1 MQKTAI
7 RERFDYIPSER
18 EYAWGLYVAGT
29 GRRVEPP
36 QAHYQQPERTDSCQW
51 SNGRVLR
58 DYGILYITDGQG
70 SFKNR
75 DSQWRKVRAG
85 DILLLF
91 PGIWHNYLPSH
102 ETGWTERWILFNGD
116 QPNQWFVHELISLD
130 FPILHVGIRNELI
143 ERFDRLLEIAQTNPP
158 FANQIQS
165 GVTIEIMG
173 LILKHHQNRAT
184 RFAQRIL
191 PVERALDFIRKN
203 WRKQI
208 DFVALAARSGV
219 SSRHFRRLFQQAT
232 GLGPQQYL
240 LNLRLNEA
248 KRLLGTMPISEVSC
262 QVGFDNPLYFSRLF
276 KEKIGVP
283 PSLWH

>member
-1 MQKTAI
+1 M
-7 RERFDYIPSER
+7 
-18 EYAWGLYVAGT
+18 
-29 GRRVEPP
+29 
-36 QAHYQQPERTDSCQW
+36 
-51 SNGRVLR
+51 
-58 DYGILYITDGQG
+58 
-70 SFKNR
+70 
-75 DSQWRKVRAG
+75 
-85 DILLLF
+85 
-91 PGIWHNYLPSH
+91 
-102 ETGWTERWILFNGD
+102 
-116 QPNQWFVHELISLD
+116 HELISLD

-158 FANQIQS
+158 FANQIQA
-165 GVTIEIMG
+165 GITIEIMG

-191 PVERALDFIRKN
+191 PVEHALDFIRKN

-232 GLGPQQYL
+232 GLAPQQYL

-248 KRLLGTMPISEVSC
+248 KRLLGSMPISDVSY
-262 QVGFDNPLYFSRLF
+262 QVGFENPLYFSRLF
-276 KEKIGVP
+276 KEKIGIP